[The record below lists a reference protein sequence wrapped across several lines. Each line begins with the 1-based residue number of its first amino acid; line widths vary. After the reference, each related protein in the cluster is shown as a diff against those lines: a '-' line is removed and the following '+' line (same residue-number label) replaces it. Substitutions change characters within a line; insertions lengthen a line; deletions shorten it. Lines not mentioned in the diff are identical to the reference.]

1 MLEVCQF
8 LPSCHSDLSFC
19 FSLHGVLAM
28 WAQRAKALF
37 DDIEKIANSMELS
50 VVDIETPGRENGVF
64 RLFIERMNGEAVS
77 LDDCSKI
84 SPVVS
89 DWLDTLDSF
98 SFKYRLEVSSPGL
111 DRSIRRWDHIA
122 RFIGSR
128 VKVSTGTALAGRR
141 RFTGILQSVDEE
153 KEIFVLIDDEK
164 NEFEIRRDNVKKMHV
179 IYEGKI

>member
-1 MLEVCQF
+1 
-8 LPSCHSDLSFC
+8 
-19 FSLHGVLAM
+19 M